1 MRYKDWRVVDAIAIG
16 GGMSRRFFACFDE
29 ADGHSIVITTEQTP
43 DALF

>member
-1 MRYKDWRVVDAIAIG
+1 VVDAIAIG
-16 GGMSRRFFACFDE
+16 GGMSRRFFACVDE